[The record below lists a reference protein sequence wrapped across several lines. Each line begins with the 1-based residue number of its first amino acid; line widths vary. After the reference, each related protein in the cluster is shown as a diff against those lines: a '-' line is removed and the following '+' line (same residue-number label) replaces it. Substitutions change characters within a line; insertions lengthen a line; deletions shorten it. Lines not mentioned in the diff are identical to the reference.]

1 MSHSIFA
8 TLRLV
13 GIVAVTL
20 LGGLAVLVV
29 LDILP
34 REMLQTWIVKLLLV
48 AGILTVVALV
58 VALLA
63 RKD

>member
-1 MSHSIFA
+1 MSHSFFA

-34 REMLQTWIVKLLLV
+34 REMLQTWVVKLLLV